1 MMEGLRMTRADKV
14 LSHSRHAR
22 VVPGLEGRDDRHAR
36 SVRVTIHQSES
47 PIKGTRRQD
56 ISAATNSRRDKN

>member
-1 MMEGLRMTRADKV
+1 MMEGLRKTRADKV
-14 LSHSRHAR
+14 LSQSRHAR
-22 VVPGLEGRDDRHAR
+22 VVPGLEGRDDRHER
-36 SVRVTIHQSES
+36 SVRVTIYQSES

>member
-1 MMEGLRMTRADKV
+1 MEGLGETRADKV

-36 SVRVTIHQSES
+36 SVRATIYQSES

-56 ISAATNSRRDKN
+56 ISAATNLRRDKN

>member
-1 MMEGLRMTRADKV
+1 MTEGLGKTRADKV

-22 VVPGLEGRDDRHAR
+22 VVPGLEGWDDRHAR
-36 SVRVTIHQSES
+36 SVRMTNYQPKS

-56 ISAATNSRRDKN
+56 ISDATNSRRDKN